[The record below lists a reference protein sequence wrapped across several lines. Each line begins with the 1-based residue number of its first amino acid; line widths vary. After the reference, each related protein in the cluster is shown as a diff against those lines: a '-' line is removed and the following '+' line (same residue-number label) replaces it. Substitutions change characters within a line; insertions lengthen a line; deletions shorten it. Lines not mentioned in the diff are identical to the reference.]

1 MFQNVNIST
10 AKRSRL
16 KRGFF
21 VGISLFSLP
30 GISLAQTNPPAPP
43 PPPVPSASALQSI
56 TYPPPPPPPP
66 LATTAGVQDVVITA
80 RHRAERAQKVPISL
94 TTVSAKQIQAL
105 GSLNLNTIKQLVPTL
120 TINAYNPRNI
130 GLDIRG
136 LGSVGF
142 FGYDG
147 LEGGVGIY
155 VDGVL
160 LGRST
165 QSNFDLPDLQD
176 IQVLRGPQGTL
187 FGKNSVAGV
196 VNIITK
202 VPSYK
207 PQAEISGSY
216 GNYNYWQLQGYASS
230 ALFGSDKAAA
240 SISFHATQH
249 NGYIKNTNPPG
260 TPNSG
265 NTYAN
270 QDDKGVRTQLLLQ
283 PNDRLT
289 VRVIA
294 NYDHSDAN
302 CCITT
307 PLGIVNNYSN
317 GAAYNSVPGKISVT
331 NRLAAAGYTLPTINP
346 YGRTT
351 DINSFNHYAMETGAL
366 SVLAD
371 YDLNGFTL
379 SSITGGSYYNWYP
392 HLDGDG
398 IGANILTAANNTTD
412 QRQFSQEFRL
422 TSPVGTHFD
431 YTLGAFGFYQQLN
444 DQATAGYG
452 NQAAA
457 DFVGSSTSKTY
468 TVTQAALNGLTSA
481 ATDIPSTY
489 STAFYGQG
497 TYHITPKLD
506 LTGGARFTYEEK
518 FGNYYTA
525 RHGGAV
531 LATDP
536 SLAGIPGGVAAAVVT
551 RNAYAPITSYEL
563 RHMDMLPGG
572 LVTLSYKPEENILS
586 YATYSHGEKSVGLN
600 FVNSPLIPKIVPPEK
615 IDNYELG
622 VKTTLLNGNLLLNGD
637 AFWDNDTDYQSTIL
651 GVVNNQLTAYL
662 ASVPKVISRGLETD
676 IRAQV
681 TPNLSL
687 FSSAIYDEAY
697 NESNPSGV
705 CPIEV
710 TNIHKG
716 ANASCDLTGSPLAG
730 ASKWNASFGGEYDY
744 PLPEIGHTET
754 TAYFGG
760 NLELRSFFYS
770 TADDGQYSK
779 VPGYGLGNIDFGIR
793 QANGRWDL
801 SGWIHNVTNEH
812 YYLFREVTG
821 SLPVYNLVVG
831 EVGDPITFGIT
842 LRAKFE

>member
-1 MFQNVNIST
+1 MVQNINMLP
-10 AKRSRL
+10 SRL
-16 KRGFF
+16 KRGLLAC
-21 VGISLFSLP
+21 VSLAALP
-30 GISLAQTNPPAPP
+30 SFGLAQTNPPPP
-43 PPPVPSASALQSI
+43 PPPVTSTSLAPTFIA
-56 TYPPPPPPPP
+56 PPPPV
-66 LATTAGVQDVVITA
+66 TTSGLQDVVITA
-80 RHRAERAQKVPISL
+80 RHRAERAQSVPISL
-94 TTVSAKQIQAL
+94 TTVDAKQIQAL
-105 GSLNLNTIKQLVPTL
+105 GSLNLSKIKQLVPTL

-155 VDGVL
+155 IDGVL

-165 QSNFDLPDLQD
+165 ESNFDIPELQD

-196 VNIITK
+196 VNITTK
-202 VPSYK
+202 VPSFK

-216 GNYNYWQLQGYASS
+216 GNYNYWQLQGYASG
-230 ALFGSDKAAA
+230 AVAGSDKVAA
-240 SISFHATQH
+240 SLSFHATQQ
-249 NGYIKNTNPPG
+249 NGFTKNINPPG

-265 NTYAN
+265 STYNNT
-270 QDDKGVRTQLLLQ
+270 DDKGARAQVLLE

-289 VRVIA
+289 VRIIA

-302 CCITT
+302 CCITI
-307 PLGIVNNYSN
+307 PIGAVNNYAN
-317 GAAYNSVPGKISVT
+317 GAPYDSVHGKISYT
-331 NRLAAAGYTLPTINP
+331 NRYAAAGYTLPPIDP
-346 YGRTT
+346 FGRTT
-351 DINSFNHYAMETGAL
+351 DINSWNHYAMETAGL

-371 YDLNGFTL
+371 YDLDGGYTL

-398 IGANILTAANNTTD
+398 TGADILTAANNTTH
-412 QRQFSQEFRL
+412 QRQFSQELRL
-422 TSPVGTHFD
+422 TSPLGLDAPFGTHFD

-444 DQATAGYG
+444 DQAKFAYG
-452 NQAAA
+452 DQAAA
-457 DFVGSSTSKTY
+457 DFLGTNTGTKY
-468 TVTQAALNGLTSA
+468 IITQAALNDFA
-481 ATDIPSTY
+481 YVATDIPSTY
-489 STAFYGQG
+489 STAVYGQG
-497 TYHITPKLD
+497 TLHITPKLD

-518 FGNYYTA
+518 FGEYYTA
-525 RHGGAV
+525 HQGNDLSAN
-531 LATDP
+531 P
-536 SLAGIPGGVAAAVVT
+536 SLAGIPGGVAAAQAT
-551 RNAYAPITSYEL
+551 RNAYGVVTSYEL

-572 LVTLSYKPEENILS
+572 LVTLSYKPEENILT

-600 FVNSPLIPKIVPPEK
+600 FVTSPLINKIVPPEK
-615 IDNYELG
+615 IDNYEIG
-622 VKTTLLNGNLLLNGD
+622 AKTTLLNGNLLLNGD
-637 AFWDNDTDYQSTIL
+637 AFWDNDTDFQSTII
-651 GVVNNQLTAYL
+651 GVVNNTLTAFL
-662 ASVPKVISRGLETD
+662 ASVPKVVSRGLETD

-687 FSSAIYDEAY
+687 FSSAIFDEAY
-697 NESNPSGV
+697 NQSNPSGV

-710 TNIHKG
+710 SNVHTG
-716 ANASCDLTGSPLAG
+716 ANASCDLSGSPIAG
-730 ASKWNASFGGEYDY
+730 ASKWNAAFGGEYDY
-744 PLPEIGHTET
+744 PLPEFDHAET

-770 TADDGQYSK
+770 TADDGEYSK
-779 VPGYGLGNIDFGIR
+779 VPGYGLGNIEFGIR
-793 QANGRWDL
+793 QTNGRWDL

-812 YYLFREVTG
+812 YYLFKEVTG
-821 SLPVYNLVVG
+821 SLPTYNLVVG